1 VSLKKLETLYLSY
14 NSIFSVDAL
23 ETLTNLKTL
32 YVNANYL
39 TSMDSLA
46 ALTNLSTLH
55 IEENE
60 IPTSSIL
67 PTETW
72 PSMQDYV
79 NDLNN

>member
-1 VSLKKLETLYLSY
+1 M
-14 NSIFSVDAL
+14 
-23 ETLTNLKTL
+23 
-32 YVNANYL
+32 NANYL

-67 PTETW
+67 PAETW